1 MFSSSGRDYTK
12 SFIDTEKALI
22 VYNHNPLASLEG
34 KWTSHEVICTCPKM
48 TMELYFEHQVDLE
61 LGQTQHYRKY
71 CIRNVNG
78 GCGQYLA
85 RTVKDTSVW
94 RWKDAVIRN
103 SLNVLHKLL
112 GFI

>member
-1 MFSSSGRDYTK
+1 MFP
-12 SFIDTEKALI
+12 E
-22 VYNHNPLASLEG
+22 
-34 KWTSHEVICTCPKM
+34 M
-48 TMELYFEHQVDLE
+48 TMQLHFEHQVDLE

-71 CIRNVNG
+71 CIQNVNG

-85 RTVKDTSVW
+85 STVKDISVW

-103 SLNVLHKLL
+103 SSKVLHKL

>member
-1 MFSSSGRDYTK
+1 
-12 SFIDTEKALI
+12 
-22 VYNHNPLASLEG
+22 
-34 KWTSHEVICTCPKM
+34 M
-48 TMELYFEHQVDLE
+48 TMQLYFEHQVDVE
-61 LGQTQHYRKY
+61 LGQTQHYRNY
-71 CIRNVNG
+71 CIQNVNG

-103 SLNVLHKLL
+103 SSKVLHKL